1 MVYTLLPVF
10 SIGCILCFVNDLLDN
25 LLLLMPSAS
34 NNRFTKLFS
43 SVTHVPFL
51 RGSAQAHIDLF
62 LFGFILY
69 APRIC
74 MHECSWNYIEAFPKA
89 IQFRVSNRH
98 LICFS
103 WTSTYASSTCA
114 CSHAIAQ
121 RHG

>member
-69 APRIC
+69 APVSAC
-74 MHECSWNYIEAFPKA
+74 MNAVGIISKHFQKHFNSGFQIG
-89 IQFRVSNRH
+89 
-98 LICFS
+98 
-103 WTSTYASSTCA
+103 T
-114 CSHAIAQ
+114 
-121 RHG
+121 